1 MSRES
6 GGSAR
11 TAPVSFF
18 FAFAISTLLAPFGTA
33 PAVAQMV
40 LNSGQTHVITPAQ
53 TECLEIESISP
64 KIELAPVALA
74 TCDTATGTADVE
86 AWDGESIRDVDA
98 VASSVFQLFFRI
110 EDAGGANGPSQ
121 VPIHVR
127 VPTEWAVRLFNDH
140 VTEFGGSASM
150 DILLQLRQDPELFPG
165 GKRGVAIERT
175 TILGATH
182 GGILGCLSLPTDP
195 ASLISTAISC
205 TLATYQRLRGN
216 SLATLNAVV
225 ETGRTYNLELS
236 ITGRIHSGTGT
247 THQAEASTNVVLPTA
262 PGLKWS
268 QMVVT
273 IGTDPA
279 ALVAGLEEKIAGL
292 QEQIDDLR
300 GDLESHTHTYLTG
313 RGVGHNN
320 TVAVSS
326 PAIIPDDTSADATTV
341 PPQPGAGSAPGA
353 IETPKGWN
361 KRLSNFGK

>member
-1 MSRES
+1 MSRVTS
-6 GGSAR
+6 GSAR
-11 TAPVSFF
+11 TAPGNCL
-18 FAFAISTLLAPFGTA
+18 FAFAILAFSALYGAA
-33 PAVAQMV
+33 PAAAQMV
-40 LNSGQTHVITPAQ
+40 LDSGRTHVVTPAQ
-53 TECLEIESISP
+53 TECLEIEVISP
-64 KIELAPVALA
+64 EIELLPVAIA
-74 TCDTATGTADVE
+74 TCNTATGTADVE
-86 AWDGESIRDVDA
+86 AWDGGSTRDVDA
-98 VASSVFQLFFRI
+98 VASSVFQLFFRV
-110 EDAGGANGPSQ
+110 EDAGNANGPSQ

-195 ASLISTAISC
+195 ASLVSTAISC

-216 SLATLNAVV
+216 SLASLNAVV

-236 ITGRIHSGTGT
+236 ITGRIHSGPLT
-247 THQAEASTNVVLPTA
+247 THQAEASSNVVPVA

-300 GDLESHTHTYLTG
+300 GDLEGHTHTYLTG

-326 PAIIPDDTSADATTV
+326 PAVIPDGPSGDATV
-341 PPQPGAGSAPGA
+341 VSPQPGAGNPPGA
-353 IETPKGWN
+353 DETPKGRY
-361 KRLSNFGK
+361 KRLLNFGQ